1 MTEDFRKYETVVL
14 FDPMLP
20 DAQLKA
26 EVQKVQQLIETHAGK
41 IERVNQWGKKEIGHP
56 IKNHKYAA
64 FVCYDFTSTEG
75 STIEKVASTLRMN
88 ESVLRFQTVRNY
100 LSARKYK
107 GNPYALARA
116 IESGSS
122 FDDSDVLE

>member
-26 EVQKVQQLIETHAGK
+26 EVQKVQQLIEANAGK
-41 IERVNQWGKKEIGHP
+41 IEKVNQWGKKEIGHP